1 MYTGFAKLDTGKEK
15 AESWNGPTWEI
26 MIMMAGVTMMIM
38 ISMIMIYEVGDDD
51 CQVKQLNKFSVIESG
66 ESHLVMMIEMLMTL

>member
-26 MIMMAGVTMMIM
+26 MIMMAEVTMMIM
-38 ISMIMIYEVGDDD
+38 ISYDYEVGDDD
-51 CQVKQLNKFSVIESG
+51 CQVIQHVLCD
-66 ESHLVMMIEMLMTL
+66 

>member
-26 MIMMAGVTMMIM
+26 MMAGVTMMIM
-38 ISMIMIYEVGDDD
+38 ISMIM
-51 CQVKQLNKFSVIESG
+51 K
-66 ESHLVMMIEMLMTL
+66 LVMMTAK

>member
-26 MIMMAGVTMMIM
+26 MIMMAGVMTMMIM
-38 ISMIMIYEVGDDD
+38 ISVIM
-51 CQVKQLNKFSVIESG
+51 K
-66 ESHLVMMIEMLMTL
+66 LVMMTAK

>member
-26 MIMMAGVTMMIM
+26 MMMAGVTMMIM
-38 ISMIMIYEVGDDD
+38 ISMIM
-51 CQVKQLNKFSVIESG
+51 K
-66 ESHLVMMIEMLMTL
+66 LVMMTAK